1 MKLKKTMSV
10 IAVLG
15 MLLLGLTVA
24 SAQSDTTLPTTPDGR
39 PMPGPGLSGICTDG
53 IHLYVL
59 AGPTVYQ
66 FTLPDLT
73 LTNSLELPRPEP
85 PATEE

>member
-1 MKLKKTMSV
+1 MKLKKAMSV
-10 IAVLG
+10 LAVLG

-24 SAQSDTTLPTTPDGR
+24 PAQSDTTLPTTPDGR

-53 IHLYVL
+53 IHLYVF
-59 AGPTVYQ
+59 AGPMVYQ
-66 FTLPDLT
+66 YSLPDLT
-73 LTNSLELPRPEP
+73 LSKSLEIPRPEP